1 MSTATF
7 EYAVRDRGGKVVTGR
22 MDADSEAAVA
32 GKLRGMGYAPISIST
47 TNQGLKRELK
57 LPSFG
62 KRVKLKDLAIFA
74 RQFATMINSGLSMLR
89 GLSILEEQTE
99 NGQLATVI
107 AEVRLAVEQ
116 GQSLSSAMSQHLEVF
131 PPLMVNMTR
140 AGEVGGFLDAVLLQ
154 VADSFEAEVKLRGKI
169 KAAMTYPVAVLIM
182 AVGMTIGMLIFV
194 VPTFETLFSQLG
206 GQLPAPTLIL
216 VMMSKLLKFTIV
228 PIIIAVAVGL
238 VWWRRVKDT
247 PRVRGIVDPMKLK
260 LPVFGGLFQKIALA
274 RFTGNLGTMVRSGVP
289 MLQALDI
296 VADTSGN
303 VVIASA
309 VRDVQASVRR
319 GESLA
324 APLAE
329 HPVFPSMV
337 VQMLAVGEDTGA
349 LDTMLAK
356 ISEFYRSEVEATTDS
371 LTSLIEPIM
380 IAILGGIVGSMIV
393 ALYLPIFKV
402 FDLVGG
408 K

>member
-1 MSTATF
+1 
-7 EYAVRDRGGKVVTGR
+7 
-22 MDADSEAAVA
+22 
-32 GKLRGMGYAPISIST
+32 
-47 TNQGLKRELK
+47 
-57 LPSFG
+57 
-62 KRVKLKDLAIFA
+62 
-74 RQFATMINSGLSMLR
+74 
-89 GLSILEEQTE
+89 
-99 NGQLATVI
+99 
-107 AEVRLAVEQ
+107 
-116 GQSLSSAMSQHLEVF
+116 
-131 PPLMVNMTR
+131 MVNMTR
-140 AGEVGGFLDAVLLQ
+140 AGEVGGFLDTVLLQ

-169 KAAMTYPVAVLIM
+169 KAAMTYPVAVLVM

-228 PIIIAVAVGL
+228 PLIIAVAVGL

-260 LPVFGGLFQKIALA
+260 LPVFGGLFQKIALE